1 MSALPVVAPRPVTTL
16 TTPSGKMSAISLA
29 SFNVVSGVCSE
40 GLMTMVL
47 PPARA
52 GASFQT
58 AIIKG

>member
-1 MSALPVVAPRPVTTL
+1 MVAPRPVTTF
-16 TTPSGKMSAISLA
+16 TTPSGKMPAITLA
-29 SFNVVSGVCSE
+29 SFSVVSGVCSD

-52 GASFQT
+52 GASFHA

>member
-1 MSALPVVAPRPVTTL
+1 MSALPVVAPRPVTIL
-16 TTPSGKMSAISLA
+16 TTPSGKISAISLA

-47 PPARA
+47 PPPRA
-52 GASFQT
+52 GASFQI